1 MNIAESLIEIQNLL
15 GDSYFKIGDSLKKM
29 KNEVDITLSE
39 AEKVIDEFRNNLTTV
54 SENSLSGIIMQLEE
68 KVSEAQKNY
77 KEYTDQFLGV
87 MSRIFNSFEVLNNM
101 HEPIER
107 IITAAEQMELLAL
120 NAMVVAIQA
129 GNKGGGFT
137 CITDGF
143 QKNARTAFSL
153 AGNLNNQ
160 RSVVSDQ
167 FDKLKQESSEVLEM
181 QKKIAADIKRSLLND
196 FSALKTAIHSAVG
209 FLEIVYNEAQ
219 QLKPAV
225 NSVFEGLQNQDIIRQ
240 SMDHML
246 MSLEELDNIR
256 YENKSDESVYLKKKL
271 YDLCVFVLDEVIKQL
286 SGDENTLKE
295 NTEKM
300 ISLLTNL
307 EDKKEAFQR
316 EQFSRGSD
324 SSNLIN
330 CLYNISETYEGV
342 ISESEKI
349 CNFQTEIVKYK
360 NKLLKSFAL
369 LHDYIT
375 AFNDPISL
383 FKNTIVLARIE
394 IARQPVIRN
403 VETSI
408 NDISGEVVIISDAAK
423 EIEAVYDSFNMMNK
437 AIDIE
442 LKKIIDENNLFTLN
456 FKSDIKK
463 LTDLTD
469 ESGRIYR
476 GLLQELSFFNSNFAA
491 IFSDVKDNIEMISRS
506 KESLEIMKA
515 DFLGLLTEINSSYEM
530 IDKDKLSVLMENSEI
545 DSLLNKFT
553 IFRHKEK
560 ILNEEISGQDA
571 SESSITLF

>member
-15 GDSYFKIGDSLKKM
+15 GDSYFKIGDSLKRM
-29 KNEVDITLSE
+29 KDEVDSTLSE

-54 SENSLSGIIMQLEE
+54 SEHSLSGLIMQLET
-68 KVSEAQKNY
+68 KVSDAQKNY
-77 KEYTDQFLGV
+77 KEYSDQFLGV

-153 AGNLNNQ
+153 AGTLNSQ
-160 RSVVSDQ
+160 RSVVSEQ
-167 FDKLKQESSEVLEM
+167 FERLKQESSEILEL
-181 QKKIAADIKRSLLND
+181 QKKIAADIKKSLTND
-196 FSALKTAIHSAVG
+196 FAALKNAIHSAVG
-209 FLEIVYNEAQ
+209 FIEFVYNEAQ
-219 QLKPAV
+219 KMKPAV

-246 MSLEELDNIR
+246 MSLEELDNVK
-256 YENKSDESVYLKKKL
+256 YESKSDEAVYLHKKL

-286 SGDENTLKE
+286 SVDETTLKE
-295 NTEKM
+295 NTNKM
-300 ISLLTNL
+300 MNLLTQL
-307 EDKKEAFQR
+307 EEKKDSFQR

-330 CLYNISETYEGV
+330 SLFNISETYEGV

-349 CNFQTEIVKYK
+349 VNFQSEIVKYK

-423 EIEAVYDSFNMMNK
+423 EIEEVYDSFNLMNK
-437 AIDIE
+437 AIDAE
-442 LKKIIDENNLFTLN
+442 LKKIIDENNQFTLN
-456 FKSDIKK
+456 FKSEIKK

-469 ESGRIYR
+469 ASGRIFK
-476 GLLQELSFFNSNFAA
+476 GLLQELNFFNNSFAE
-491 IFSDVKDNIEMISRS
+491 IFSDIKNNIELISRS
-506 KESLEIMKA
+506 RESLEIMKT
-515 DFLGLLTEINSSYEM
+515 DFIGLLSEINSSYNM
-530 IDKDKLSVLMENSEI
+530 IDQDKLSVLMENREI